1 VAKIDDLLSNY
12 GRQVAMPWD
21 RKLAGPQ
28 RVWFAVY
35 DKTDERRLRARMGDF
50 ELRTKEAG
58 HPWVLHDFSDAFAVW
73 MAGRK
78 YQDSYFENPELLESA
93 LVGFRDTVIQQ
104 LQGVLTRPGVDHNTL
119 VAVQGIACLFGFV
132 RVSEVVNA
140 VEGNI
145 RGRLLVFFPGEYANN
160 NYRLLDARDGWN
172 YLAIPITPYQGGS
185 LE

>member
-1 VAKIDDLLSNY
+1 MAKIDDLLHNY
-12 GRQVAMPWD
+12 ARQVGMPWD
-21 RKLAGPQ
+21 RKIAGAQ

-35 DKTDERRLRARMGDF
+35 DKSDERRVRARVGDF

-58 HPWVLHDFSDAFAVW
+58 HGWALHDCSDTFAQW
-73 MAGRK
+73 LAGRK
-78 YQDSYFENPELLESA
+78 YRDSYFENPEHLEAA
-93 LVGFRDTVIQQ
+93 LSNFRETVVQQ
-104 LQGVLTRPGVDHNTL
+104 LQAALTQESVNEDTV

-140 VEGNI
+140 VEASI

-172 YLAIPITPYQGGS
+172 YLAIPITPYQGAS
-185 LE
+185 VE